1 MVLTV
6 NELMIRHPDRVPILV
21 TRNKNSTTTPEL
33 DKHKYLVP
41 MDLTVGQFLFVIR
54 KRMLLPPSRAL
65 FLFIDGEL
73 INNSE
78 HVGPVYERHKSKK
91 DRCLHVV
98 YSCENTFG

>member
-6 NELMIRHPDRVPILV
+6 NELMIRHPDRVPIIV
-21 TRNKNSTTTPEL
+21 TRNKNSAAPEI

-54 KRMLLPPSRAL
+54 KRMLFPPSRAL
-65 FLFIDGEL
+65 FLFIYGDL

-78 HVGPVYERHKSKK
+78 HVGLVYERHRSTK

-98 YSCENTFG
+98 YSCENTLG

>member
-1 MVLTV
+1 MPLTV
-6 NELMIRHPDRVPILV
+6 NQLMIRHPDRIPIIV
-21 TRNKNSTTTPEL
+21 TRNKNSTNTPEL

-41 MDLTVGQFLFVIR
+41 MDLTIGQFLFVIR

-78 HVGPVYERHKSKK
+78 HVGVVYERHRSKK
-91 DRCLHVV
+91 DHCLHVV